1 MTTHSTPI
9 TPHIADLPAPLPG
22 HSPKRMLAEIAE
34 FWRTFITAA
43 FNPYH
48 PEQHYMRGPGPACA
62 KKRSKAA
69 QL

>member
-9 TPHIADLPAPLPG
+9 TAQIADLPAPLPA
-22 HSPKRMLAEIAE
+22 HSPRRMLEEIAD
-34 FWRTFITAA
+34 FWRTFIKAA

-62 KKRSKAA
+62 KKHEAA
-69 QL
+69 RF